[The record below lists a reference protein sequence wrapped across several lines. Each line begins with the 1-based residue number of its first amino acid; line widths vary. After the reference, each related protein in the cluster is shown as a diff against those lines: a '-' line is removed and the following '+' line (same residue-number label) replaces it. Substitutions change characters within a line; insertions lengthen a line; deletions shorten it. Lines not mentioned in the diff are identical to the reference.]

1 MRKLKLFMAAC
12 ALVGGVAVGWA
23 QTDVTSTYLTN
34 ADFEGNHSSYTQP
47 KSDRDIY
54 QPEGWSVSYTNGNEN
69 DMTSL
74 NSTTTQWKDNF
85 SSKPQPANGG
95 SKTYWMRFRWGSS
108 ENITLSQETSSALPA
123 GTYYISVDAYS
134 DDNTGTATI
143 SASGATQTVRTN
155 GAWGNYKVVF
165 TLSSPQKV
173 TVSLSYSNT
182 AADNQV
188 AAFDNVKI
196 YQLTEEPTG
205 ITLKNEL
212 GGTIANLSDF
222 NVWYDDYT
230 LEVEGTAGTGIIV
243 AADNISYTPE
253 TTGTVRFVKKDGIVY
268 VYEGTSYKGAVHS
281 AKADYVYTT
290 ALTDGDNSTGNLL
303 ENGSFETLGDIIA
316 EGKAWKLGEPWVI
329 GGFSWPTS
337 DTGTRVSASGGTH
350 RFLWRG
356 TGNKYFAQQVP
367 SVKPYKGYK
376 MYVRQVSGSNGFGDF
391 RFGLGNAAGDI
402 SYLSANLILGSKKN
416 TDYNKI
422 HEAILGV
429 STEIPDG
436 GAYFSCLAPIS
447 ARNTD
452 DNNTTYD
459 PLSQI
464 DWIGLVCSDDF
475 PISGVSS
482 ASYIYGTAYAP
493 ATAKSAY
500 LAAKE
505 EAETIIADAT
515 YSNVTGEE
523 RAALQTAID
532 AEVEENDAAY
542 NAATTNIENAIS
554 VFTSALSHYQA
565 LIDAQAAV
573 PDLTYASTAAKAFIT
588 AVATSASDAD
598 ARVAAMTTNIR
609 ALYESHAM
617 AEGVS
622 GAVDK
627 TSLLT
632 NPNNPANTT
641 GWTVKNTTGD
651 CKMRIMTDQPY
662 TNANGSTATGY
673 FDSNSWGAAFTSQF
687 TQNVELPAGTYILT
701 VKARGNGTTTY
712 QVFADEQHT
721 DITTMG
727 GEGGVFGRGWNDYTV
742 EFTLP
747 AKKTVTLGINIVTGS
762 SSNWVSF
769 GNFRLVRIAFDAAT
783 STEYDALNAAIE
795 AKDDNMSSLGFEKGQ
810 YAPYNN
816 VRVLTA
822 LANAQ
827 AIDQNSENAKADIE
841 ALTDELTAS
850 SWGDV
855 NGTDVDAIYN
865 GLFATVT
872 EGANYPKGW
881 TRTNNWGQMQSGL
894 SGAYETAYYNQP
906 GSLKYGNTGV
916 YTMPLAANTVYKF
929 TMAFRSH
936 QDNSNN
942 AMNVS
947 VLNEENEG
955 LARVNLGSNGSTSEW
970 MTGTKYFKTG
980 AAGNYVVTLE
990 NGGNTW
996 MTGVSLTKATTN
1008 TITLN
1013 ENDAVAPAHN
1023 FGDVTLTRTLS
1034 ASNWNTFSVPF
1045 DMKKPDGWTVK
1056 EFDSAVDNV
1065 IYFKDATTIKAGMPY
1080 LVKPD
1085 ADVEN
1090 PTFEGVIVENTEGEK
1105 VGAGAYKFAAQIY
1118 NKSLP
1123 TDGTIAY
1130 LSTGG
1135 KVKKLTSGGI
1145 KGLRAYFIIPA
1156 GVSGARIA
1164 FLGDDDETT
1173 GISEM
1178 KQQNREEQVIYD
1190 LNGRRVK
1197 TMNKGIYVVNGKKIV
1212 K

>member
-1 MRKLKLFMAAC
+1 MAAC
-12 ALVGGVAVGWA
+12 ALVGGVEVGWA
-23 QTDVTSTYLTN
+23 QTDVTSTYLIN
-34 ADFEGNHSSYTQP
+34 ADFEGNHSTYSNPQNG
-47 KSDRDIY
+47 RDIY
-54 QPEGWSVSYTNGNEN
+54 QPEGWSVSYTNGDKN

-74 NSTTTQWKDNF
+74 NSTTTQWSNF

-95 SKTYWMRFRWGSS
+95 SKTYWMRCRWGASVG
-108 ENITLSQETSSALPA
+108 ITLSQETSTELPA
-123 GTYYISVDAYS
+123 GTYALSVDAYS
-134 DDNTGTATI
+134 DDNTGTVIVSVAGLTK
-143 SASGATQTVRTN
+143 TVRVNST
-155 GAWGNYKVVF
+155 WDNYDIVF
-165 TLSSPQKV
+165 TLASAQKV
-173 TVSLSYSNT
+173 TVSLSYANT
-182 AADNQV
+182 AADDHAV
-188 AAFDNVKI
+188 AFDNVKI
-196 YQLTEEPTG
+196 LDLNEEPTG
-205 ITLKNEL
+205 ITLRNEL
-212 GGTIANLSDF
+212 GGTTASLSDF
-222 NVWYDDYT
+222 NVWYNDYT
-230 LEVEGTAGTGIIV
+230 LEVEGNAGTEITV

-253 TTGTVRFVKKDGIVY
+253 TTGTVRFVKKDGIVF

-281 AKADYVYTT
+281 DKAPYNYSRS
-290 ALTDGDNSTGNLL
+290 LTDNDSETNNLL
-303 ENGSFETLGDIIA
+303 SNGSFETVGDVLTENA
-316 EGKAWKLGEPWVI
+316 AWKLGNPWVYNN
-329 GGFSWPTS
+329 FSWGDNKS
-337 DTGTRVSASGGTH
+337 GIRVQLNGSTH
-350 RFLWRG
+350 RLVWRG
-356 TGNKYFAQQVP
+356 SGNNNYFSQEISSLP
-367 SVKPYKGYK
+367 KYKGYK
-376 MYVRQVSGSNGFGDF
+376 IFLNQVASGNANANFNV
-391 RFGLGNAAGDI
+391 GLGNAAGDY
-402 SYLSANLILGSKKN
+402 SYLSTQIKLGTDNDGIRNAVLGATGDMPTTGVFFTFKN
-416 TDYNKI
+416 T
-422 HEAILGV
+422 
-429 STEIPDG
+429 STN
-436 GAYFSCLAPIS
+436 S
-447 ARNTD
+447 ASSGN
-452 DNNTTYD
+452 D
-459 PLSQI
+459 PVTQI
-464 DWIGLVCSDDF
+464 DWIGLVGSDDF
-475 PISGVSS
+475 PINGVTS

-523 RAALQTAID
+523 RAALQAAID
-532 AEVEENDAAY
+532 AEVADNDAAY
-542 NAATTNIENAIS
+542 NEATTNIENAIS

-588 AVATSASDAD
+588 ALATSASDAD
-598 ARVAAMTTNIR
+598 AKVAAMTTNIR

-632 NPNNPANTT
+632 NPNNPTSTT
-641 GWTVKNTTGD
+641 GWTVTNTTGD
-651 CKMRIMTDQPY
+651 CKMRIMTNEPY

-673 FDSNSWGAAFTSQF
+673 FDSNSWGTAFTSKF
-687 TQNVELPAGTYILT
+687 TQDVELPAGTYILT

-712 QVFADEQHT
+712 QVFADEQAT
-721 DITTMG
+721 DITNTG
-727 GEGGVFGRGWNDYTV
+727 GAGGVFNRGWNDYTV

-855 NGTDVDAIYN
+855 NETDVDAIYN

-881 TRTNNWGQMQSGL
+881 TRTNNWGEMKSGL
-894 SGAYETAYYNQP
+894 SGGYETAYYNQP

-936 QDNSNN
+936 AANSNN

-947 VLNEENEG
+947 VLNEKNEG
-955 LARVNLGSNGSTSEW
+955 LARVNLGYNKSNTDWKE
-970 MTGTKYFKTG
+970 GTKYFKTG

-990 NGGNTW
+990 NDGNTW
-996 MTGVSLTKATTN
+996 MTGVSLTKATPN
-1008 TITLN
+1008 EITLN

-1023 FGDVTLTRTLS
+1023 FGDVTLTRTFT
-1034 ASNWNTFSVPF
+1034 ANVWNTFVVPF
-1045 DMKKPDGWTVK
+1045 DIDNATLTDVFGDDVQVAEATLTETSVAFNTMATPAITANKP
-1056 EFDSAVDNV
+1056 V
-1065 IYFKDATTIKAGMPY
+1065 IIKGVSETGPY
-1080 LVKPD
+1080 
-1085 ADVEN
+1085 N
-1090 PTFEGVIVENTEGEK
+1090 FRGVIIKNAT
-1105 VGAGAYKFAAQIY
+1105 
-1118 NKSLP
+1118 P
-1123 TDGTIAY
+1123 TIT
-1130 LSTGG
+1130 TGG
-1135 KVKKLTSGGI
+1135 TSFVGTYTPQTLADGVYYIASNKLKKATGTQNI
-1145 KGLRAYFIIPA
+1145 KGYRAYFTTSA
-1156 GVSGARIA
+1156 GTR
-1164 FLGDDDETT
+1164 LTLTLDDEETT
-1173 GISEM
+1173 AIDGISTAANLMNGEVY
-1178 KQQNREEQVIYD
+1178 N
-1190 LNGRRVK
+1190 LNGMK
-1197 TMNKGIYVVNGKKIV
+1197 MTEGAKLQKGIYVVNGKKVIV